1 MTVNSLMAATRVSRP
16 AFYQYFRDVHELMES
31 LLVTLENEII
41 DVAKPWL
48 LGERGDAVAMLH
60 ESLGGLVSV
69 CYRRGPFLKAVADA
83 APTDGRLEKA
93 WNAFLSRFDDA
104 VAERIRLDQAL
115 GLIEPFDPRPV
126 AVAFN
131 RLDAYTF
138 VQSFGQR
145 PRSEPGPIRDAIVRL
160 WVSTLYGRKW
170 VGASKSDLFR
180 D

>member
-1 MTVNSLMAATRVSRP
+1 MNSLMATTRVSRP

-31 LLVTLENEII
+31 LLVTLENEVL
-41 DVAKPWL
+41 DMARPWL
-48 LGERGDAVAMLH
+48 LGERGDPVAMLH
-60 ESLGGLVSV
+60 ESLNGLVTV
-69 CYRRGPFLKAVADA
+69 CYRRGPFLKAIADA

-93 WNAFLSRFDDA
+93 WNAFLGRFDNA

-170 VGASKSDLFR
+170 VGASESDLVR